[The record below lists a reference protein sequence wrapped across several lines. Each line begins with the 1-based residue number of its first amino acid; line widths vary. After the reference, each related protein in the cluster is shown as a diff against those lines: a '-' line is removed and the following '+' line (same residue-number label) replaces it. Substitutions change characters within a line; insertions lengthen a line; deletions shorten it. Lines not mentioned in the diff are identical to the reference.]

1 MKYIQILLIII
12 LLYIIYIIQNK
23 VNTNN
28 NIKEDFRQLKEY
40 YRSCFRKTRI
50 EFENMINN
58 IYDINLITNK
68 LKKWKII

>member
-1 MKYIQILLIII
+1 MIKYMKILLLIII
-12 LLYIIYIIQNK
+12 LYIIYIIQSKITNK
-23 VNTNN
+23 V
-28 NIKEDFRQLKEY
+28 EGFRKLKEY
-40 YRSCFRKTRI
+40 YRSCFRNSRI